1 MRNRNAIYFYA
12 TFLKIIKWTRF
23 FPRLQGFSA
32 PEKLQTFIL
41 LSCSNLSQWEASFLR
56 RMKKIAIS
64 LGFTQHCLK
73 NFVKFFI
80 LPIQLFKISFVLAKT
95 ALPHFF
101 PNLIA
106 LLVIFFWNSRIPHWR
121 ELFSGILFGFRRCCP
136 VSSAT
141 TKLKW
146 EKGVKKKEKN
156 SSIDPSRPK
165 QLCNDISGFF
175 RAMLSKPLAYRS
187 LLSSLANILLKGHYF
202 CPGNSIPEQ
211 YAYFHAFPQPLIAS
225 RWSRASAHAREM
237 KAVCLANAR
246 R

>member
-1 MRNRNAIYFYA
+1 MFASKVCFSVTSAFSHSFTLSQLTNQLLFKIFSFMRNRNAIYFYA

-41 LSCSNLSQWEASFLR
+41 LSCSNLSQWEASFLG

-101 PNLIA
+101 QNLIA
-106 LLVIFFWNSRIPHWR
+106 LPCCF
-121 ELFSGILFGFRRCCP
+121 FSGTQAFLIGENCSLEYYLDFEGAVLCPQQRR
-136 VSSAT
+136 
-141 TKLKW
+141 
-146 EKGVKKKEKN
+146 N
-156 SSIDPSRPK
+156 
-165 QLCNDISGFF
+165 
-175 RAMLSKPLAYRS
+175 
-187 LLSSLANILLKGHYF
+187 
-202 CPGNSIPEQ
+202 
-211 YAYFHAFPQPLIAS
+211 
-225 RWSRASAHAREM
+225 
-237 KAVCLANAR
+237 
-246 R
+246 